1 MQRIIYKRKISI
13 NIKSLIMEIN
23 SVEKKDL
30 IENIQKISVD
40 QQRQVF
46 FILRKVLERDMDNKW
61 YTKNQNGIFINLSNI
76 CDSVITDIK
85 LYVKECFEKYEILKK
100 LEEEIQLTENKEICY
115 KIASIDDNNEKEDF
129 EYLYKIIGQSRLNEF
144 MDNINLTKKNK
155 KKQNLQTKFINATKR
170 YNKSANTEKKIDD
183 SVIYFLDY
191 EPYIEI

>member
-1 MQRIIYKRKISI
+1 
-13 NIKSLIMEIN
+13 MEVN

-30 IENIQKISVD
+30 IEDIQKISID

-46 FILRKVLERDMDNKW
+46 FILRKVLERDTDNKW
-61 YTKNQNGIFINLSNI
+61 YTKNQNGIFINLSHIN
-76 CDSVITDIK
+76 DNVITDIK
-85 LYVKECFEKYEILKK
+85 LYVKECFEKHEVLMK

-115 KIASIDDNNEKEDF
+115 KIVSLNENNEKEDF
-129 EYLYKIIGQSRLNEF
+129 EYLYKIIGQSRINEF

-170 YNKSANTEKKIDD
+170 YNKSANTEKKIDE

-191 EPYIEI
+191 EPYTEI